1 MKFSCEK
8 VLLQS
13 AVATAS
19 RAVSPKSSIPALEGV
34 LLQAGRC
41 LTVSGY
47 NMNTGIRTDL
57 EADITEEGAL
67 VLSARLF
74 GEIIRRLPD
83 DVVIFSSDKDLNV
96 KLTCG
101 DAS

>member
-47 NMNTGIRTDL
+47 NMNTGISTNSLGRLSGRCRTMWW
-57 EADITEEGAL
+57 
-67 VLSARLF
+67 
-74 GEIIRRLPD
+74 
-83 DVVIFSSDKDLNV
+83 SSPP
-96 KLTCG
+96 TRI
-101 DAS
+101 